1 VVDVTQGDDHTCA
14 LLADTTLKCWGDNGE
29 AQLGLDSQLDT
40 YGNDANEIPAAQG
53 EVDLGDGVYAVA
65 IAGSYS
71 FNCAL
76 LNTDEIKCWGYDNDY
91 ATLGVPE
98 YLDEYIGDGDPEP
111 EMGNA
116 LQLVPVFAQP
126 QAQ

>member
-1 VVDVTQGDDHTCA
+1 
-14 LLADTTLKCWGDNGE
+14 
-29 AQLGLDSQLDT
+29 
-40 YGNDANEIPAAQG
+40 
-53 EVDLGDGVYAVA
+53 
-65 IAGSYS
+65 
-71 FNCAL
+71 L

-116 LQLVPVFAQP
+116 LQLVPVFVQP